1 MKVLVSLFALFFI
14 GNASGALE
22 LKEEVV
28 LEEKVNFFE
37 KAVELQVR
45 VDMIQSSKYWNEN
58 KELNSM
64 AFVDVLW
71 KKGWDSP
78 SSADHDR
85 VRHSLEKININDF
98 ELTDKI
104 RLFLLDEKLGRK
116 IAFNS
121 EFMSDLFNKAVSGE
135 LERRE
140 IYTLLNYQDSLL
152 DLGFED
158 IFVEVD
164 RKYREDLSLYEAAK
178 NSSKE
183 ELTKEELQDL
193 VFHDL
198 DLDDFSRGKYSSKP
212 KIYMLCRH
220 DRNFPCM
227 MVMKDTKNELVKN
240 SDGTVWMQSALGLA
254 RKNRAYNVK
263 NGYTPAGVY
272 TIDSVMPEANRRT
285 VFGKYRRLIL
295 NFISK
300 SRNEEVTK
308 KLLPESSELSLWW
321 KQAVVARDIGR
332 NLLRIHG
339 TGLRNNNPQS
349 SYYPFVPT
357 SGCIA
362 QRENSYD
369 GVKYKDQ
376 RKLLDVMM
384 KASNLKAKYK
394 NEVNL
399 KGLLYVVEVDGA
411 KKEMSR
417 SDVEDLLNL

>member
-1 MKVLVSLFALFFI
+1 MKVLISIFALMYF
-14 GNASGALE
+14 GSAVAALNI
-22 LKEEVV
+22 KEEVA
-28 LEEKVNFFE
+28 LEEKVVFYE
-37 KAVELQVR
+37 KAIELQLR
-45 VDMIQSSKYWNEN
+45 VDMIQASKFWNEN

-78 SSADHDR
+78 KTSDHEQAR
-85 VRHSLEKININDF
+85 QSLAKLNINDF

-104 RLFLLDEKLGRK
+104 RLFLLDEKLGK
-116 IAFNS
+116 NIAFNS
-121 EFMSDLFNKAVSGE
+121 EFISELFNKVISGE
-135 LERRE
+135 LQRRE
-140 IYTLLNYQDSLL
+140 IYTLLNYQDSLESF
-152 DLGFED
+152 GFED
-158 IFVEVD
+158 IFAEVD
-164 RKYREDLSLYEAAK
+164 KRYRDDLAPYEAAK

-183 ELTKEELQDL
+183 ELSKEELQDL

-212 KIYMLCRH
+212 KVYMLCRH

-227 MVMKDTKNELVKN
+227 MVMRDSKNELVKN
-240 SDGTVWMQSALGLA
+240 EDGSVWMQSALGLA
-254 RKNRAYNVK
+254 RKGRAYNVK

-300 SRNEEVTK
+300 STDERTTK
-308 KLLPESSELSLWW
+308 KLLPKTAESSLWW
-321 KQAVVARDIGR
+321 KQAVVARDVGR

-362 QRENSYD
+362 QKENSYG
-369 GVKYKDQ
+369 GVRYKNQ
-376 RKLLDVMM
+376 RKFLDVMM
-384 KASNLKAKYK
+384 EASELKVKFK
-394 NEVNL
+394 NETKL

-411 KKEMSR
+411 KKAMTREV
-417 SDVEDLLNL
+417 VENLLNL

>member
-1 MKVLVSLFALFFI
+1 MFYLGTAAAALTI
-14 GNASGALE
+14 N
-22 LKEEVV
+22 EEVI
-28 LEEKVNFFE
+28 LEEKTYFFE

-45 VDMIQSSKYWNEN
+45 VDMIQASKFWNEN

-64 AFVDVLW
+64 AFVDALW

-78 SSADHDR
+78 ASADHEL
-85 VRHSLEKININDF
+85 VRQSLTRINLNDF

-121 EFMSDLFNKAVSGE
+121 EFMTELFEKAIDGE
-135 LERRE
+135 LQRRE
-140 IYTLLNYQDSLL
+140 IYTLLNYQDSLES
-152 DLGFED
+152 LGFQD
-158 IFVEVD
+158 IFAEVD
-164 RKYREDLSLYEAAK
+164 KRYREDLNPYEAAK
-178 NSSKE
+178 NSAKE

-198 DLDDFSRGKYSSKP
+198 DLDDFSRGKYKKSL

-220 DRNFPCM
+220 DRNYPCM
-227 MVMKDTKNELVKN
+227 MVMKDSSNELVKN
-240 SDGTVWMQSALGLA
+240 EDGSVWMQSALGLA
-254 RKNRAYNVK
+254 RKGRAYNVK

-272 TIDSVMPEANRRT
+272 TIDSVMPDTNRQT

-300 SRNEEVTK
+300 STDEKLTK
-308 KLLPESSELSLWW
+308 KLLPESAELSLWW
-321 KQAVVARDIGR
+321 NQAVVARDIGR

-339 TGLRNNNPQS
+339 TGLRNNNPLS

-362 QRENSYD
+362 QKENTYR
-369 GVKYKDQ
+369 GVKYKNQ

-384 KASNLKAKYK
+384 KASGLKVKYK
-394 NEVNL
+394 NETKL
-399 KGLLYVVEVDGA
+399 KGLLYVVEVDGS

-417 SDVEDLLNL
+417 EDVEDYLNL

>member
-1 MKVLVSLFALFFI
+1 MRVLILIFTLMSI
-14 GNASGALE
+14 GNASAALNI
-22 LKEEVV
+22 KEEVA
-28 LEEKVNFFE
+28 LEEKTIFYE
-37 KAVELQVR
+37 KAIELQVR
-45 VDMIQSSKYWNEN
+45 VDMIQASKFWNEN

-64 AFVDVLW
+64 AFVDILW

-78 SSADHDR
+78 KSSDHEL
-85 VRHSLEKININDF
+85 VRQTLTKLNHNDF
-98 ELTDKI
+98 DLTDKL
-104 RLFLLDEKLGRK
+104 RLFLLDEKLGK
-116 IAFNS
+116 NIAFNS
-121 EFMSDLFNKAVSGE
+121 EFMSELFNKAISGD
-135 LERRE
+135 LQRRE
-140 IYTLLNYQDSLL
+140 IFTLLNYQASLESF
-152 DLGFED
+152 GFED

-164 RKYREDLSLYEAAK
+164 KKYREDLNYYEAAK
-178 NSSKE
+178 NSNKEVLSKE
-183 ELTKEELQDL
+183 EVQNL

-227 MVMKDTKNELVKN
+227 MVMRDSKNELVKN
-240 SDGTVWMQSALGLA
+240 EDGSVWMQSALGLA
-254 RKNRAYNVK
+254 RRGRAYNVK

-300 SRNEEVTK
+300 STDERTTK
-308 KLLPESSELSLWW
+308 KLLPKSAESSLWW
-321 KQAVVARDIGR
+321 NQAVVARDVGR

-362 QRENSYD
+362 QKENTYG
-369 GVKYKDQ
+369 GVKHKGQ
-376 RKLLDVMM
+376 RQLLDVMM
-384 KASNLKAKYK
+384 EASDLKVKYK
-394 NEVNL
+394 NEAKL
-399 KGLLYVVEVDGA
+399 KGLLYVVEVDSA
-411 KKEMSR
+411 KKAMTR
-417 SDVEDLLNL
+417 ADVEDLLNL